1 MDNTVLHGDRS
12 DPFPTITVTKN
23 SAKKKTKV
31 QHGTPFMGLWT
42 LEPGSN
48 WGYLIAPDIVS
59 YSTRA
64 KTSTRS
70 FPEGTKYFLFFFCGS
85 DRLFVFFLG
94 AMWCE
99 CNAVFFRNGHI
110 QYFPS
115 SYPPSPPPPPP
126 PPSADVGKIKPRV
139 RQRSTE
145 VFRLCD
151 QLRSVCMEI
160 EPSTVKH
167 TA

>member
-64 KTSTRS
+64 KISTRS
-70 FPEGTKYFLFFFCGS
+70 FPEGTKYFLFFVFAVLIVCLFFSSGRCGAS
-85 DRLFVFFLG
+85 ATRFFF
-94 AMWCE
+94 AM
-99 CNAVFFRNGHI
+99 AI
-110 QYFPS
+110 YSTFPVLT
-115 SYPPSPPPPPP
+115 PQAP
-126 PPSADVGKIKPRV
+126 
-139 RQRSTE
+139 
-145 VFRLCD
+145 
-151 QLRSVCMEI
+151 LRRRHLRAPMWA
-160 EPSTVKH
+160 KLNR
-167 TA
+167 A